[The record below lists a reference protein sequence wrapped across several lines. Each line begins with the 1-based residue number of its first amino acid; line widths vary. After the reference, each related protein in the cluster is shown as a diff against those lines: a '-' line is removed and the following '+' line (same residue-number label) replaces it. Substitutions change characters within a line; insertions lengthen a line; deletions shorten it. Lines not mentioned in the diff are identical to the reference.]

1 MILVGRVGPR
11 RIVTAAN
18 AAARALGLRP
28 GMPATQA
35 QALVQDL
42 LIHDADPR
50 EDAAALE
57 RLALW
62 ALKLYAPV
70 VACDPPD
77 GLLIDA
83 SGAAHLHGG
92 EAAMLADL
100 VGRLDQ
106 AGIDARAAMAATH
119 GAAHALARYR
129 AQPTL
134 VVDNDATATAL
145 AELPIAALRLP
156 ADLVTALRRL
166 GFDRIGELAAQPR
179 APLAL
184 RFGSEL
190 GRRLDQAYGRL
201 AEPITPVLQ
210 PDLLQVRRAFAEPI
224 GAAETLA
231 RYTGKL
237 TLALCTMLDAK
248 GLGARRLDLLFH
260 RVDNRIEAIRVGTAK
275 PVRDAKRLTR
285 LLCDQLETIDPGFG
299 VELMTLTAV
308 ITEPLAYRPSAT
320 ALGEAPEA
328 DVASLVD
335 TLVGRVGGAH
345 LHRFAAAESDLPE
358 RSVRKVEA
366 LAEATPGRL
375 AGALA
380 AAGAPAAGAG
390 ADRDPGPAARS
401 PARLLHL
408 ARHPPPRAARRRA
421 RADLRR
427 VVSQRGRD
435 GRRARLLPG
444 RDRGRRALLAVSRR
458 RRRGCRH
465 RLATL
470 VPAWRVRMSYAELQC
485 TSQFSFLRGAS
496 SCEELF
502 AQAAVLGLQAL
513 AITDRNSL
521 AGIVRAHEAAKATGV
536 RLIVGCRL
544 DLTDGASL
552 LVYPTDRPAYGRLCR
567 LLSLGKRRGGKA
579 KCLLGWEDVAQS
591 TPRA

>member
-1 MILVGRVGPR
+1 
-11 RIVTAAN
+11 
-18 AAARALGLRP
+18 
-28 GMPATQA
+28 MPIHAKTQ
-35 QALVQDL
+35 
-42 LIHDADPR
+42 
-50 EDAAALE
+50 AALE

-77 GLLIDA
+77 GLMIDA

-100 VGRLDQ
+100 VGRLGQ
-106 AGIDARAAMAATH
+106 AGIAARAAMAATH

-184 RFGSEL
+184 RFGPEP

-308 ITEPLAYRPSAT
+308 ITEPLAYRPAAT
-320 ALGEAPEA
+320 ALGEAPEP

-335 TLVGRVGGAH
+335 TLVGRVGAEH

-366 LAEATPGRL
+366 LAEATQDSW
-375 AGALA
+375 
-380 AAGAPAAGAG
+380 PAHWP
-390 ADRDPGPAARS
+390 R
-401 PARLLHL
+401 PARLLPTPEPIETL
-408 ARHPPPRAARRRA
+408 ALLPDHPPAFFTWRGIRRRVR
-421 RADLRR
+421 RADGPERIFGEWFRSEDEMAAVRDYFQVETEAGERFWLFRDGDGEDAGTG
-427 VVSQRGRD
+427 SQR
-435 GRRARLLPG
+435 
-444 RDRGRRALLAVSRR
+444 
-458 RRRGCRH
+458 
-465 RLATL
+465 
-470 VPAWRVRMSYAELQC
+470 W
-485 TSQFSFLRGAS
+485 FL
-496 SCEELF
+496 
-502 AQAAVLGLQAL
+502 
-513 AITDRNSL
+513 
-521 AGIVRAHEAAKATGV
+521 HGV
-536 RLIVGCRL
+536 FG
-544 DLTDGASL
+544 
-552 LVYPTDRPAYGRLCR
+552 
-567 LLSLGKRRGGKA
+567 
-579 KCLLGWEDVAQS
+579 
-591 TPRA
+591 